1 MDLVALAK
9 NPVPSGA
16 TTGKFKGAGGI
27 NLRFARWAPT
37 RGPERGTI
45 CLFQGRGEYI
55 EKYFEVIA
63 DLRRRGFSVAT
74 MDWRGQG
81 GSDRLLRN
89 RRKGYVRSFTDY
101 DRDLTQ
107 FMKEIVLPTC
117 PAPYIALAHSM
128 GGNILLR
135 NAGLRGSPF
144 QRMVLTSPMIAIARQ
159 TLGSPPGVVRA
170 YCEVLG
176 ALGLGWLYVRSGGNA
191 VLEDT
196 PFENNPVTSDR
207 ERYARSA
214 MVLEAAP
221 WLGVG
226 SPTVAWLRAAL
237 RSIAKINAPDYPRR
251 VELPLLLFAAGADT
265 IVSID
270 AIEEFGLRLKV
281 GSHLLIPQ
289 AKHELLQ
296 EDDKIRGHFW
306 AVFDEYLGVTATAV

>member
-16 TTGKFKGAGGI
+16 TTGLFKGTGGL

-37 RGPERGTI
+37 RGPRRGTV

-63 DLRRRGFSVAT
+63 DLRRRGFCVAT

-89 RRKGYVRSFTDY
+89 RRKGYVRSFADY
-101 DRDLTQ
+101 DRDLAQ
-107 FMKEIVLPTC
+107 FMKEIVLPDC
-117 PAPYIALAHSM
+117 PAPFIALAHSM

-135 NAGLRGSPF
+135 NARLSGSWF
-144 QRMVLTSPMIAIARQ
+144 QRMVLSAPMIVIAPQ
-159 TLGSPPGVVRA
+159 QLGIPRGVARTYTEILA
-170 YCEVLG
+170 
-176 ALGLGWLYVRSGGNA
+176 ALGLGFLYVRNGGNE
-191 VLEDT
+191 VLEAT
-196 PFENNPVTSDR
+196 PFEQNPVTSDR
-207 ERYARSA
+207 ERYLRSR

-221 WLGVG
+221 GLGLG
-226 SPTVAWLRAAL
+226 APTIAWLRAAL
-237 RSIAKINAPDYPRR
+237 RSIAKISAADYPMR

-265 IVSID
+265 IVSTQ

-281 GSHLLIPQ
+281 GTHVLIPQ
-289 AKHELLQ
+289 AKHEILQ
-296 EDDKIRGHFW
+296 ETDNIRGHFW
-306 AVFDEYLGVTATAV
+306 AVFDEYLGVTSAVA